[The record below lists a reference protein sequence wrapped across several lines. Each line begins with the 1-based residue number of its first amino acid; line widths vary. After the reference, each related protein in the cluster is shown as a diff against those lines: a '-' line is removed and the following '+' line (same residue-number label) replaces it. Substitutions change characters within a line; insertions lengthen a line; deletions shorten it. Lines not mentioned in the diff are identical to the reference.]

1 MKVLIIEDNTELA
14 HSIRDYLKSKW
25 IVDLVETGKRG
36 IELTK
41 KHTYDVIILDLGLP
55 DIDGQEVCQVIR
67 QTPLST
73 PILVLSGVSDI
84 DSKVALLDSGADD
97 YLTKPFKPD
106 ELQARLYALS
116 RRGLQKGGNESEIL
130 KINNLALDPIR
141 REVHRGS
148 QKINLRRKEFDI
160 LEYLMR
166 NQGKILSRQMIISH
180 VWDVRSETW
189 NNTVDVHVKY
199 LRDKIDRPYKTKLI
213 KTVHGVGYT
222 IKRYGS

>member
-14 HSIRDYLKSKW
+14 HSIRDYLKPKW

-36 IELTK
+36 IELAK
-41 KHTYDVIILDLGLP
+41 KHAYDVIILDLGLP

-67 QTPLST
+67 QVPLST

-84 DSKVALLDSGADD
+84 DSKVVLLDSGADD

-116 RRGLQKGGNESEIL
+116 RRGLQKDSGQSEII
-130 KINNLALDPIR
+130 KINNLTLDPIR

>member
-25 IVDLVETGKRG
+25 IVDLVETGKHG
-36 IELTK
+36 IELAK

-67 QTPLST
+67 QVPLST

-84 DSKVALLDSGADD
+84 DSKVVLLDSGADD

-130 KINNLALDPIR
+130 KINNLTLDPIR

-160 LEYLMR
+160 LEYLIR

>member
-14 HSIRDYLKSKW
+14 HSIRDYLKPKW
-25 IVDLVETGKRG
+25 IVDLVETGEHG
-36 IELTK
+36 IEFAK

-55 DIDGQEVCQVIR
+55 GIDGQEVCQVIR
-67 QTPLST
+67 KAHLST

-84 DSKVALLDSGADD
+84 DSKVVLLDSGADD
-97 YLTKPFKPD
+97 YLTKPFKPN

-116 RRGLQKGGNESEIL
+116 RRGLQKGSNQSEIL
-130 KINNLALDPIR
+130 KIGNLTLNPIR
-141 REVHRGS
+141 REVHRGT
-148 QKINLRRKEFDI
+148 QKIDLRRKEFDI

-189 NNTVDVHVKY
+189 NSTVDVHVKY

-222 IKRYGS
+222 IKRYSS